1 MGPGGSSFFIFF
13 HSHENVSRSQS
24 HLEISYPSMHLAI
37 QIASSE
43 STKMGAVAVAPKF
56 CISPMKSFTGKKS
69 RFGEESSSSCSSIIT
84 PTINRFRGNFPWNKF
99 LDIIVSYLD
108 SEICQYVSLVSRSW
122 CRVYDCRGS
131 LTSGDS
137 VSRLVGAEMAYRMSS
152 YWSTER
158 TKFIHRRESSSSKWT
173 DVCDFIMGYFH
184 SYVPQ
189 GSQTSTTMA
198 LALASEFMR
207 SVPTVSPSSD
217 IFTRQVNQLKSNSYL
232 LSFTA
237 ITIAIKIEV

>member
-1 MGPGGSSFFIFF
+1 
-13 HSHENVSRSQS
+13 
-24 HLEISYPSMHLAI
+24 
-37 QIASSE
+37 
-43 STKMGAVAVAPKF
+43 
-56 CISPMKSFTGKKS
+56 
-69 RFGEESSSSCSSIIT
+69 
-84 PTINRFRGNFPWNKF
+84 
-99 LDIIVSYLD
+99 
-108 SEICQYVSLVSRSW
+108 
-122 CRVYDCRGS
+122 
-131 LTSGDS
+131 
-137 VSRLVGAEMAYRMSS
+137 MAYRMSS